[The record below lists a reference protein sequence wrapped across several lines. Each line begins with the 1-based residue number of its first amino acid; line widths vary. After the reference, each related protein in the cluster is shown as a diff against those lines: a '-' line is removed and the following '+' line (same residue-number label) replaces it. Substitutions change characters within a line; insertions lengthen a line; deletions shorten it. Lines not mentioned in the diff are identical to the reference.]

1 MKTVI
6 YNQQG
11 KKTGQ
16 AELPEEIFGVKVSP
30 DLMQQVVVSQAAN
43 RRQGNAHCKD
53 RSEVSGGGK
62 KPWRQ
67 KGTGRA
73 RHGSTRSPIW
83 KGGGVT
89 FGPTNERVYKKV
101 IPQKMR
107 QKAILMALSGKV
119 QSQFLIVL
127 DSLKISEVKT
137 KEINKILQS
146 LPCKKQSILIG
157 ANSYNTELIR
167 AARNIPQVTLTV
179 IKDFNA
185 LDLLS
190 SKYLLITQEG
200 IEVLKKTFLKV

>member
-1 MKTVI
+1 MKVDT
-6 YNQQG
+6 YNQKG
-11 KKTGQ
+11 EKMGQ
-16 AELPEEIFGVKVSP
+16 AELPEEIFGVKIVP
-30 DLMQQVVVSQAAN
+30 DLLHQVIVSQAAN
-43 RRQGNAHCKD
+43 RRQGNAHSKD

-107 QKAILMALSGKV
+107 QKAILMALSGKA
-119 QSQFLIVL
+119 QSQLLIIL
-127 DSLKISEVKT
+127 DSLKIAETKT
-137 KEINKILQS
+137 KEIAKILQN
-146 LPCKKQSILIG
+146 LPCKKQTVLIG
-157 ANSYNTELIR
+157 ADSYNPELIR
-167 AARNIPQVTLTV
+167 VARNIPQASLAV
-179 IKDFNA
+179 IQDFNA

-190 SKYLLITQEG
+190 VKYLLITPEG
-200 IEVLKKTFLKV
+200 IEVLKKSFLKV

>member
-1 MKTVI
+1 MKIDT

-11 KKTGQ
+11 ENIGQ
-16 AELPEEIFGVKVSP
+16 TDLPDSIFGVKVNP
-30 DLMQQVVVSQAAN
+30 DLMHQVVVSQAAN
-43 RRQGNAHCKD
+43 RRQGNAHSKD

-73 RHGSTRSPIW
+73 RAGSNRSPIW

-119 QSQFLIVL
+119 QSQLLILL
-127 DSLKISEVKT
+127 DDLKIPAVKT
-137 KEINKILQS
+137 KEINKILQN
-146 LPCKKQSILIG
+146 LPCKKQTVLI
-157 ANSYNTELIR
+157 AVPSYNAGLIR
-167 AARNIPQVTLTV
+167 AARNIPQAALAV

-190 SKYLLITQEG
+190 SKYLLITREG
-200 IEVLKKTFLKV
+200 IEVLQKMFKV

>member
-1 MKTVI
+1 MKVDT

-11 KKTGQ
+11 EKTGQ
-16 AELPEEIFGVKVSP
+16 AKLPEEIFGVKINA
-30 DLMQQVVVSQAAN
+30 DLMHQVVVSQAAN
-43 RRQGNAHCKD
+43 RRQGNAHSKD

-73 RHGSTRSPIW
+73 RAGSSRSPIW

-119 QSQFLIVL
+119 QSQFLILL
-127 DSLKISEVKT
+127 DELKIPAVKT
-137 KEINKILQS
+137 KEINKILQN
-146 LPCKKQSILIG
+146 LPCKKQTVLI
-157 ANSYNTELIR
+157 ASPSYNTELIR
-167 AARNIPQVTLTV
+167 AARNIPQAGVAV

-190 SKYLLITQEG
+190 AKYLLITQEG
-200 IEVLKKTFLKV
+200 IEVLQKTFLKV

>member
-1 MKTVI
+1 MKVDT

-11 KKTGQ
+11 ENIGQ
-16 AELPEEIFGVKVSP
+16 TDLPDSIFGVKVNP
-30 DLMQQVVVSQAAN
+30 DLMHQVVVSQAAN
-43 RRQGNAHCKD
+43 RRQGNAHSKD
-53 RSEVSGGGK
+53 RSEVSGGGR

-137 KEINKILQS
+137 KEVAKILQN
-146 LPCKKQSILIG
+146 LPCKKQTVLVASP
-157 ANSYNTELIR
+157 SYNAGLIR
-167 AARNIPQVTLTV
+167 AARNIHQATVAV
-179 IKDFNA
+179 IKDFNV

-190 SKYLLITQEG
+190 SKYLLITREG